1 MKLPGSRGIEVE
13 DIFFEWTSMK
23 EWRRTMKLPP
33 KQSDLWRIAN
43 KLQLFGEEFD
53 EEEQKAIS
61 KANAQLIRS
70 LPLPIDQVS
79 AEEQLML
86 LGRAST
92 AEEAALIVSG
102 GRTPNEQEVG
112 QLYTA
117 PDPEED
123 PRAAKAIEEMA
134 DAMLQLQEAV
144 AAGPT
149 DPSILKVINQSKA
162 FFEKGIQPSRGLDE
176 VDKLLMRKNTLMQH
190 CGNRTDHWASRHG
203 VSPQMLCAVRI
214 HLLNESDLD
223 VVCPNQ
229 DGAFWTNEDKRCEGG
244 GFNWTRA
251 ISEENENRT
260 ISAIR
265 ETLDL
270 LLQSFPSSADE
281 DRALLEE
288 DEADDFGP
296 IRRAAIIVRARER
309 RILEGGIAGLDA
321 RLASLG
327 NLSYQI
333 TEVREAEHARLAE
346 IERRRR
352 FKEDALAEFLAREV
366 VVQVE
371 VRVRGEDEEGG
382 EDEEDVETINLD
394 GDGEEE
400 EQQQQEEEAEEAET
414 TPLTATFIVR
424 EGDHLER
431 SAKTF
436 AHTHGL
442 DAGRVQGIVDTAR
455 RSIQTGP
462 PTRQIIFMHPIILA
476 NGSRVLL
483 RLRQQDNGTEEV
495 LKFCAVHNMTDRY
508 CDWMRGALAP
518 HVETHFQESVVATA
532 TLNAPD
538 GRQLQAFLR
547 QGEQH
552 DLEAWAADFAEASRM
567 PTTVVPSLAM
577 MLERK
582 LPPVVFEQSIS
593 GEGRVGIKLRL
604 RRGDATAKVLQA
616 FGMKKGVDAGA
627 QAQIL
632 SALKGRG
639 F

>member
-1 MKLPGSRGIEVE
+1 
-13 DIFFEWTSMK
+13 MK
-23 EWRRTMKLPP
+23 EWRRAMKLPP

-43 KLQLFGEEFD
+43 KLQLFGEEWD

-61 KANAQLIRS
+61 QANAQLIKS

-86 LGRAST
+86 LGMAST

-102 GRTPNEQEVG
+102 GRTPNQQEVG

-123 PRAAKAIEEMA
+123 ERAAKAIEEMA

-149 DPSILKVINQSKA
+149 DPSILKVINQSKD
-162 FFEKGIQPSRGLDE
+162 FFERGIQPTRGLDE
-176 VDKLLMRKNTLMQH
+176 VDKLLMRKNTLMQD

-229 DGAFWTNEDKRCEGG
+229 DGAFWTNEEKRCEGG

-265 ETLDL
+265 DTLDL
-270 LLQSFPSSADE
+270 LLQSFPSSAEE

-288 DEADDFGP
+288 EDSEDFGP

-309 RILEGGIAGLDA
+309 RILEGSIAGLDA
-321 RLASLG
+321 RLGALG

-333 TEVREAEHARLAE
+333 TEVREAENARLAE

-352 FKEDALAEFLAREV
+352 FKEESLAEFLAREV

-371 VRVRGEDEEGG
+371 IKLRGDVSDEDEDG
-382 EDEEDVETINLD
+382 DVETINLD
-394 GDGEEE
+394 GDGDEEE
-400 EQQQQEEEAEEAET
+400 DEKEAVSDAEEMMA
-414 TPLTATFIVR
+414 PSTAMFIVR

-431 SAKTF
+431 SAKAF

-442 DAGRVQGIVDTAR
+442 DQSRVQGIIDTAR
-455 RSIQTGP
+455 RSIRNGP

-518 HVETHFQESVVATA
+518 HVEKHFQESVIATA

-552 DLEAWAADFAEASRM
+552 DLEAWATDFAEVARM

-582 LPPVVFEQSIS
+582 LQPVVFEQAIS

-604 RRGDATAKVLQA
+604 RRGDATEKVLQA
-616 FGMKKGVDAGA
+616 FGTKKGVDPGAGTRK
-627 QAQIL
+627 
-632 SALKGRG
+632 LK
-639 F
+639 